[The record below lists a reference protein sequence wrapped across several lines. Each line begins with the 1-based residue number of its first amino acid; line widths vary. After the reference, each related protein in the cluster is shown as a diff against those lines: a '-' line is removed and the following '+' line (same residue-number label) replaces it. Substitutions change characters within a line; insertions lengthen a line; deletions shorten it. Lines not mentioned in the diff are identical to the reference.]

1 MSDGIPAADSIT
13 TAEAGQRPTKGRSGA
28 RPGAFAVLP
37 SGVVTFPKLVVHAA
51 LAGLYG
57 GLVVALF
64 LRLANPAAA
73 AAGGRPAPILLLPVP
88 ASTLAPAAAWPLP
101 YAPLPFFASHRFCLT
116 RLS

>member
-37 SGVVTFPKLVVHAA
+37 SGAVTFPKLVVHAA

-64 LRLANPAAA
+64 LLLANPAVGATGDVRAA
-73 AAGGRPAPILLLPVP
+73 TLFIIVLAYALASAVVWPVLYAALR
-88 ASTLAPAAAWPLP
+88 
-101 YAPLPFFASHRFCLT
+101 FFASHRL
-116 RLS
+116 